1 MKKGGVMRKSKIKL
15 KKSVFSKKHAAK
27 LKDVILATVIK
38 GLK

>member
-1 MKKGGVMRKSKIKL
+1 MKKGGVMKKSKVKL
-15 KKSVFSKKHAAK
+15 KKVLLSKKYAAK